1 MRTSP
6 FLYSMLIVVTLCV
19 SAATA
24 EEKVL
29 FDFETDA
36 DVAAWSHLKL
46 ENKKLP
52 GADEPGT
59 KVELSTEGATSG
71 KHALKITF
79 QGGRWPTVTTAALPV
94 TENWVAQKFVT
105 FKADV
110 TVTRPCLVGFRVVME
125 NRQRDH
131 QYPWAKTEICKVGKN
146 ELSQALGGWWTGM
159 TDKDGKI
166 TALDV
171 FMYSPQEGESILV
184 DNVRLDTDR
193 PARGRPRRVRFKVL
207 GTDMTVS
214 GIAELGKT
222 LADKWV
228 EPKANTPE
236 DVEAAFR
243 AKYDALKATHP
254 KAVLAV
260 FRDGEKGFD
269 PADPEKVYAGWID
282 AHMNSHGPDSNIV
295 GIAQNIQGWGS
306 LEAFMR
312 HRGLM
317 ARADFSS
324 IPAGAKVLAAQLVL
338 VREGAK
344 LPEKPNIYVVEP
356 CNRPWVEKEIN
367 GYEYAKDKYWKSVAG
382 NQKPEFYLDDDPDF
396 WPVYAAHGPFNGTA
410 GVWDL
415 TEAMKFWIEDGK
427 PNHGFFF
434 HGDSGD
440 YTKVFSREQ
449 KDVKKRPTIMVVYE
463 PGG

>member
-1 MRTSP
+1 MSRSV
-6 FLYSMLIVVTLCV
+6 FLVGMLIVVTLSG
-19 SAATA
+19 SAARA

-29 FDFETDA
+29 FDFEGPA
-36 DVAAWSHLKL
+36 DLANWSHLKL

-52 GADEPGT
+52 GADEPET
-59 KVELSTEGATSG
+59 TLALATEGVTSG
-71 KHALKITF
+71 KQALRITF
-79 QGGRWPTVTTAALPV
+79 DGGRWPTVTTAAVPV
-94 TENWVAQKFVT
+94 SENWIARKFVT

-110 TVTRPCLVGFRVVME
+110 TVTRPCLVGFRVLME
-125 NRQRDH
+125 NRKRDH
-131 QYPWAKTEICKVGKN
+131 QYTWAKTEICKAGRN
-146 ELSQALGGWWTGM
+146 EILGILGGWWTGM
-159 TDKDGKI
+159 TAKDGRI

-171 FMYSPQEGESILV
+171 FMFCPKKGESITV
-184 DNVRLDTDR
+184 DNIRLDTER

-207 GTDMTVS
+207 GTEMTVA
-214 GIAELGKT
+214 GVRELGQK
-222 LADKWV
+222 LKDKWV

-236 DVEAAFR
+236 EVEAAFR
-243 AKYDALKATHP
+243 AKYAVLKGTHP
-254 KAVLAV
+254 KAVLAI
-260 FRDGEKGFD
+260 FRDGEKGYD
-269 PADPEKVYAGWID
+269 PANPEKVYAGWID

-295 GIAQNIQGWGS
+295 GIARNNQGWGS

-338 VREGAK
+338 VRTAALAK
-344 LPEKPNIYVVEP
+344 KANMYVVEP

-367 GYEYAKDKYWKSVAG
+367 GYEYAKDQYWKSVAG

-396 WPVYAAHGPFNGTA
+396 WPVYAAHGPFGGTA

-415 TEAMKFWIEDGK
+415 TEAMKFWVEDGK

-434 HGDSGD
+434 HGDAGD

-463 PGG
+463 PK